1 MDFFE
6 SQERARRKTGLLVF
20 YYGLAVA
27 LIITSVYLAFALLFA
42 SGGESAAGPE
52 SSDIPSAALWDP
64 ALFLMVAGGTLL
76 VVLGGTAYKVASL
89 ARGGKSVAQL
99 LGGRLLH
106 RDTGD
111 QNERKLLNVV
121 EEMAIAS
128 GLPVPPVYLLD
139 QEPGINAFAAGF
151 TPEDAVIGV
160 TRGLAEQLTRD
171 EIQGVIAHEFSHVAH
186 GDMRLNIRLMG
197 VLHGILMIGLIGY
210 WLMRS
215 SMLAGGGRGRSGS
228 RGKGNS
234 QSQMALL
241 GLAVAAIGFVGVF
254 FGKLIKSAVSRQREF
269 LADASAV
276 QFTRNPAGIAG
287 ALRKIAEDSGS
298 RLNNLHAEEA
308 SHLFFGNGVGNAF
321 ISLMST
327 HPPLRERI
335 RRIDPEFLQNQSD
348 KTIGTPAVP
357 PAPVAENKTAAG
369 VMPAA
374 IMAAVGSPNA
384 RHLHYAVDTL
394 ATLPDQLRAAA
405 RNRDGAQAVVFGL
418 LLHADPPMR
427 ERQIESICQLPEIAS
442 ILETMN
448 TSLAKLPLE
457 LRLPLADL
465 ALGTLKELPA
475 ADYEKFKTT
484 VELLIVADESVSLFE
499 YTLHH
504 MIQRHLD
511 GFFHKSVPIAV
522 RHHALAP
529 IANPCV
535 DLLSCLAHWG
545 DFSGTQA
552 DDFFQQGMARLQP
565 EARGSL
571 REKKICTVS
580 LLDEALQVLAAAD
593 TPLKKKVM
601 DACVHCAAA
610 SGTVTANEA
619 LMLRAVGDCL
629 GCPIPP
635 VLAG

>member
-1 MDFFE
+1 M
-6 SQERARRKTGLLVF
+6 
-20 YYGLAVA
+20 A

-241 GLAVAAIGFVGVF
+241 ALAVAAIGLWAF
-254 FGKLIKSAVSRQREF
+254 FSA
-269 LADASAV
+269 
-276 QFTRNPAGIAG
+276 N
-287 ALRKIAEDSGS
+287 
-298 RLNNLHAEEA
+298 
-308 SHLFFGNGVGNAF
+308 
-321 ISLMST
+321 
-327 HPPLRERI
+327 
-335 RRIDPEFLQNQSD
+335 
-348 KTIGTPAVP
+348 
-357 PAPVAENKTAAG
+357 
-369 VMPAA
+369 
-374 IMAAVGSPNA
+374 
-384 RHLHYAVDTL
+384 
-394 ATLPDQLRAAA
+394 
-405 RNRDGAQAVVFGL
+405 
-418 LLHADPPMR
+418 
-427 ERQIESICQLPEIAS
+427 
-442 ILETMN
+442 
-448 TSLAKLPLE
+448 
-457 LRLPLADL
+457 
-465 ALGTLKELPA
+465 
-475 ADYEKFKTT
+475 
-484 VELLIVADESVSLFE
+484 
-499 YTLHH
+499 
-504 MIQRHLD
+504 
-511 GFFHKSVPIAV
+511 
-522 RHHALAP
+522 
-529 IANPCV
+529 
-535 DLLSCLAHWG
+535 
-545 DFSGTQA
+545 
-552 DDFFQQGMARLQP
+552 
-565 EARGSL
+565 
-571 REKKICTVS
+571 
-580 LLDEALQVLAAAD
+580 
-593 TPLKKKVM
+593 
-601 DACVHCAAA
+601 
-610 SGTVTANEA
+610 
-619 LMLRAVGDCL
+619 
-629 GCPIPP
+629 
-635 VLAG
+635 